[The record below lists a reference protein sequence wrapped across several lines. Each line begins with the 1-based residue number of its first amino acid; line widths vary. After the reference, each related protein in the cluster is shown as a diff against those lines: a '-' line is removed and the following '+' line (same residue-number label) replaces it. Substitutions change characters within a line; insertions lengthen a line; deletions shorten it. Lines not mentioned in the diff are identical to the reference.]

1 MTKAILALMV
11 LAAVG
16 VAVAGCGSGAKTDS
30 GSITV
35 TGSTT
40 VSLKTGTPIRCKGGT
55 GASVPPPG
63 QAVVG
68 FADGRSS
75 SSKVRVAHR
84 QDGSVVVSCRVSG
97 G

>member
-1 MTKAILALMV
+1 MKATLALLL

-16 VAVAGCGSGAKTDS
+16 FAVAGCGSGASAGS
-30 GSITV
+30 GPITMAG
-35 TGSTT
+35 TTT
-40 VSLKTGTPIRCKGGT
+40 VSLKTGTAIRCKGGT

-63 QAVVG
+63 QAVTG
-68 FADGRSS
+68 FADGRSRS
-75 SSKVRVAHR
+75 SMVQLVHR